1 MDYSKGTN
9 KIHYID
15 ETLGVVGATLKVWLS
30 YFVMCKNYTA
40 LNARI
45 NMFSVFL

>member
-15 ETLGVVGATLKVWLS
+15 ETMGVVGATLKVWI
-30 YFVMCKNYTA
+30 VRCKNYTSP
-40 LNARI
+40 NARI
-45 NMFSVFL
+45 NMFSAYL